1 VLLRARNAF
10 IGAGVGVVLLVL
22 TWVLAF
28 HVGPFKSADQE
39 IFKGFY
45 NLHDHGVIPRIA
57 NHVADLCDP
66 RPFFFLAA
74 IPVVVALVRR
84 RWRLAL
90 TIGVILLAASCTT
103 ELLKPLLATAHPSEL
118 LGGENPVTGSTW
130 PSGHATA
137 AMSLALTCVLAVP
150 RRLRPKVAALG
161 AVFAIAVCYS
171 FLTLGWHYPS
181 DVLGGFL
188 VAATWTLLGVGALLL
203 SDPRTRGRA
212 SEEAAEPVSVQAALA
227 PVAATLA
234 AAAALACLIVLV
246 RPHEVVNY
254 AQSHTVF
261 VVGAA
266 AIGAA
271 AVALATGVMLAV
283 SGSGRA
289 PTAARRHRWRPGSG

>member
-1 VLLRARNAF
+1 MFLRARNAF

-22 TWVLAF
+22 TWLLAF
-28 HVGPFKSADQE
+28 HVGPVGTADQS

-45 NLHDHGVIPRIA
+45 EFHDRGLIPRIA

-74 IPVVVALVRR
+74 IPVAVALLRR

-90 TIGVILLAASCTT
+90 TVGVILLGASCTT
-103 ELLKPLLATAHPSEL
+103 ELLKSLLSTPHPSNL

-137 AMSLALTCVLAVP
+137 AMSLALTCVLAAP
-150 RRLRPKVAALG
+150 RRMRPTVAALG
-161 AVFAIAVCYS
+161 AAFAIAVCYA

-181 DVLGGFL
+181 DVLGGYL
-188 VAATWTLLGVGALLL
+188 VATTWTLLGVGALLL
-203 SDPRTRGRA
+203 SAPRARRRRG
-212 SEEAAEPVSVQAALA
+212 EDAAEPVSVQAALA
-227 PVAATLA
+227 PVAATLLA
-234 AAAALACLIVLV
+234 AAVLACLIVLV

-254 AQSHTVF
+254 AQAHTVF

-266 AIGAA
+266 AIGAV
-271 AVALATGVMLAV
+271 AVALATGVMMAV
-283 SGSGRA
+283 SGSARA

>member
-1 VLLRARNAF
+1 MLLRARNAF
-10 IGAGVGVVLLVL
+10 VGAGIGIVLLIL
-22 TWVLAF
+22 TWLLAF
-28 HVGPFKSADQE
+28 HVGPFKTADQA

-74 IPVVVALVRR
+74 IPVTVALRRR

-103 ELLKPLLATAHPSEL
+103 ELLKSVLATPHPTAL

-150 RRLRPKVAALG
+150 QRLRPSVAALG

-171 FLTLGWHYPS
+171 FLALGWHYPS
-181 DVLGGFL
+181 DVIGGYL
-188 VAATWTLLGVGALLL
+188 VAASWTLVGVGALLL
-203 SDPRTRGRA
+203 SEPRARRRA
-212 SEEAAEPVSVQAALA
+212 SEDGAEPVSVQAALA
-227 PVAATLA
+227 PVAVTLLA
-234 AAAALACLIVLV
+234 AAGLACLIVLV

-254 AQSHTVF
+254 AQAHTVF

-271 AVALATGVMLAV
+271 AVALATGVMLVV
-283 SGSGRA
+283 SGSVRA
-289 PTAARRHRWRPGSG
+289 PTAARRHRWPPG